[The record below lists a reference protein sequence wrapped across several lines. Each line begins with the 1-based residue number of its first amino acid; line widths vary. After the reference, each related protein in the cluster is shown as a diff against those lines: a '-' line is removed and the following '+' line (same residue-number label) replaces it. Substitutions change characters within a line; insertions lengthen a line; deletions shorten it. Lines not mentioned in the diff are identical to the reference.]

1 MASIGSNDDVV
12 SDRCILVCKPEQSG
26 KTFVMIQ
33 EIDKDTKSELG
44 LSGQQVLNII
54 FCDNSL
60 LLNKQTSKRITAE
73 SIEREW
79 NQNAE
84 EYEPFAEFS
93 SRKDKDAEGEYIA
106 CQTVEGAYG
115 KITDGVRNII
125 CCTNGKRVVDI
136 GKLIRRIN
144 KNTAVFANM
153 SIKIWLDEADKYTG
167 FIDKNFT
174 HILQEHANVSCYYL
188 TATPEDLFKKE
199 SRQFSVMP
207 LESTFSE
214 KYHGWDDNIIELHDN
229 DHGGGGGTITFAT
242 QVVDD
247 VVKTGVDLEGTKW
260 YIPAD
265 RTKKTHAKMSDDLVL
280 RGFVVFIVNGNGITL
295 TIPGHPKPI
304 TRGKTDELHL
314 SIRRLINEY
323 SLDRFPIAVSGN
335 VCVGRGISIMAPGKH
350 DDVTGK
356 YLNEFIF
363 DYGILSNV
371 AKKAEASQNAGRI
384 KGNIKGWT
392 GYKKPIVHTTHEF
405 DKVARVCEAR
415 SRELAILAFS
425 RDEEVATRITKSEF
439 KCIGTAPL
447 VGSEEN
453 FVIDLSDEDLTCV
466 TIGGRVTKKHKEAA
480 IEIIKRDSLENW
492 EKYLDYTYTLW
503 LNAEKECNYKKWGI
517 ASRIIPGSMS
527 TTTNVTMKQRNNN
540 MVFMYVNSATKQLI
554 VSPWSGE
561 PKPPTPDMSGGAAEA
576 D

>member
-1 MASIGSNDDVV
+1 
-12 SDRCILVCKPEQSG
+12 
-26 KTFVMIQ
+26 MIQ

-60 LLNKQTSKRITAE
+60 LLNKQTSKRITSE

-84 EYEPFAEFS
+84 DYEPFAEFS
-93 SRKDKDAEGEYIA
+93 SRKDKDAEGDYIA
-106 CQTVEGAYG
+106 CQTVNDTYG

-125 CCTNGKRVVDI
+125 CCTNTKRVVDI
-136 GKLIRRIN
+136 GKLIQRIN

-153 SIKIWLDEADKYTG
+153 SIKIWLDEADKFTG
-167 FIDKNFT
+167 YIDKNFT
-174 HILQEHANVSCYYL
+174 HILREHANVSCYYL

-199 SRQFSVMP
+199 NRQFSVMP
-207 LESTFSE
+207 LESTFS
-214 KYHGWDDNIIELHDN
+214 KNYYHGWADNIIVHHDN
-229 DHGGGGGTITFAT
+229 DHGGGSTITFAT

-247 VVKTGVDLEGTKW
+247 VVKSGVDLKGTKW

-265 RTKKTHAKMSDDLVL
+265 RAKKTHAKMSDDLVL
-280 RGFVVFIVNGNGITL
+280 RGFAVFIVNGNGITL
-295 TIPGHPKPI
+295 TIPDNPTPI

-371 AKKAEASQNAGRI
+371 AKKSEASQNAGRI
-384 KGNIKGWT
+384 KGNIKGWS

-415 SRELAILAFS
+415 SRELAILAFR
-425 RDEEVATRITKSEF
+425 RDEDVATRITKSEF
-439 KCIGTAPL
+439 KCIG
-447 VGSEEN
+447 
-453 FVIDLSDEDLTCV
+453 
-466 TIGGRVTKKHKEAA
+466 A
-480 IEIIKRDSLENW
+480 IETPIDSYRIYDDEVKLKNVCKLLGYNYRGTADDADGFKQTSLNKKKGVVSIESAIKKVPTAYGTNDGVITYRTYYPCYVDINDNTTLRFVLIIRPGTPY
-492 EKYLDYTYTLW
+492 EKV
-503 LNAEKECNYKKWGI
+503 KECDENYPAI
-517 ASRIIPGSMS
+517 
-527 TTTNVTMKQRNNN
+527 TLKQIRDTYGTA
-540 MVFMYVNSATKQLI
+540 V
-554 VSPWSGE
+554 G
-561 PKPPTPDMSGGAAEA
+561 PKPPPPEMSGGTAEA